1 MYAITSSVAHLQSP
15 TNALVHLGSF
25 AAKQLNQRFSHLY
38 SVFCKRVSELPAK
51 FEKEY
56 VAHLPEVRRTFVKQL
71 WRSSKKELMAYDH
84 LVQLQ
89 IDAIHKD
96 HPSKVTK
103 EIFSREDG
111 CHLQGVSI
119 INPEYSSYM
128 VYFGGVRY
136 NWMRSFG
143 TLWQLHT
150 SQKVNIISYNYR
162 GTMPSC
168 PNDPHEELIIEDG
181 KEIVLDLMRRGIP
194 LENIELW
201 GRSLGG
207 GISFDVADRLDDLG
221 LVVNVT
227 NERSFSS
234 LLATI
239 ANALPFPIA
248 GKLFSNFVN
257 GLQWQSHSAQKL
269 AKFKGRLT
277 VIYHE
282 KDQVIPIAVAFKTA
296 IDTAK
301 FPHLRVKIIRMQ
313 DDTPLDTVRNR
324 PRSQFTQAHCRNFT
338 ADELTQ
344 IFTARTGTNT

>member
-15 TNALVHLGSF
+15 TDALVHLGTF

-38 SVFCKRVSELPAK
+38 SIFCKRVGELPAK

-56 VAHLPEVRRTFVKQL
+56 IAHLPEVRRTFVKQL
-71 WRSSKKELMAYDH
+71 WRVSAKELTAYDH

-89 IDAIHKD
+89 IEAIHKQ
-96 HPSKVTK
+96 HPSKV
-103 EIFSREDG
+103 SREKFFREEG
-111 CHLQGVSI
+111 CHLDGVSI
-119 INPEYSSYM
+119 INPEYNAYI

-136 NWMRSFG
+136 NWMRSFS

-150 SQKVNIISYNYR
+150 SQKANIISYNYR

-168 PNDPHEELIIEDG
+168 LNDPHEEAIIEDG
-181 KEIVLDLMRRGIP
+181 KEIVLDLMRHGVP
-194 LENIELW
+194 LETIELW

-221 LVVNVT
+221 HVVNLT

-239 ANALPFPIA
+239 ANAVPFV

-269 AKFKGRLT
+269 AKYKGRLT

-282 KDQVIPIAVAFKTA
+282 KDLVIPIPVAFKTA
-296 IDTAK
+296 IDAAK
-301 FPHLRVKIIRMQ
+301 FPNLRVKIIRMQ
-313 DDTPLDTVRNR
+313 DDVPLEIIRSR

-338 ADELTQ
+338 ADELIE
-344 IFTARTGTNT
+344 IFIARTGTSS